1 MLQCGKVLAIVPPE
15 HRVFMSSQRTK
26 WLLAAL
32 VSLAVAA
39 SIALFAI
46 EREPTVVLSR
56 PATPEVLD
64 LGGLDDP
71 AYAVRVRAAMELVEA
86 KDEGLDVRL
95 TQMLRQTPDSSPA
108 QAAVEFIRWKRSGE
122 PLPAGGQ
129 RKGGRPNILLISID
143 TLRADHLG
151 CYGYGRPTS
160 PNIDGLAKKGVL
172 FENAFSPASWTL
184 PGHMSIFTS
193 LYPSF
198 HKLEARRGNLRL
210 DSSEQTIAELLKD
223 VGYRTASFVTHPYL
237 AAKWGFDQG
246 FDLYFMQQPIVR
258 AAEQT
263 ESVIGWLDWH
273 VFHERRGLEPSG
285 FFLFV
290 HYMDPHETYSAPQP
304 FRDRYTGDYEG
315 HLRPE
320 DHLVTMFLEQDFRS
334 QADYQYV
341 LALYDGEI
349 SYVDDEIGR
358 LLDSFDDVGLLAST
372 VIALTSDHGEEF
384 KEHSGMGHKT
394 TIYAEQLQ
402 VPLII
407 TNPARI
413 TAGQRVS
420 SQASLVDIYPTLV
433 GLIGEEIPAQA
444 QGIDLGQFFTRASTY
459 DERRVKPERTSESPP
474 QFAELGPL
482 GYSWEGP
489 FDKRAIR
496 TDRYKLI
503 LNYEQ
508 GPKELFD
515 IRTDPREQHNLYPS
529 MRNDAEI
536 RDLERRLTAFIEA
549 GAAYN
554 PDARDR
560 NKIEVD
566 QKIRQQLRALGYAE

>member
-1 MLQCGKVLAIVPPE
+1 M
-15 HRVFMSSQRTK
+15 K

-32 VSLAVAA
+32 VLLAVVVGV
-39 SIALFAI
+39 ALLSVG
-46 EREPTVVLSR
+46 REPTAGERSEALEVV
-56 PATPEVLD
+56 D

-71 AYAVRVRAAMELVEA
+71 DYGVRFRAALRFVESN
-86 KDEGLDVRL
+86 KEGLDVRL
-95 TQMLRQTPDSSPA
+95 TQMLREAPDSSPA
-108 QAAVEFIRWKRSGE
+108 QTAVEFIRWKRSGE
-122 PLPAGGQ
+122 PLPVGVQ
-129 RKGGRPNILLISID
+129 RKGGKPNILLISID

-151 CYGYGRPTS
+151 CYGNSRPTS

-172 FENAFSPASWTL
+172 FENAFSPTSWTL

-198 HKLEARRGNLRL
+198 HKLEARRGSLRL
-210 DSSEQTIAELLKD
+210 DPAERTIAELLRD

-246 FDLYFMQQPIVR
+246 FDLYFRHETVVR

-263 ESVIGWLDWH
+263 DSVIDWLDWH
-273 VFHERRGLEPSG
+273 VFHQRRGLEPSG

-290 HYMDPHETYSAPQP
+290 HYMDPHETYNAPPP
-304 FRDRYTGDYEG
+304 FGDRYTGDYQG
-315 HLRPE
+315 RLRPD
-320 DHLVTMFLEQDFRS
+320 DHFVTMFLKEDFQS

-349 SYVDDEIGR
+349 SYVDDEIGQ
-358 LLDSFDDVGLLAST
+358 LLDSLDDSGLLDST
-372 VIALTSDHGEEF
+372 VIVLTSDHGEEF
-384 KEHSGMGHKT
+384 KDHNGMGHKT
-394 TIYAEQLQ
+394 TVYAEQLH

-413 TAGQRVS
+413 AAGQRVS

-444 QGIDLGQFFTRASTY
+444 QGIDLGRFFADASTG
-459 DERRVKPERTSESPP
+459 EVRSTTPGRAPESPP

-482 GYSWEGP
+482 GRSWEGP
-489 FDKRAIR
+489 VHKRAIR
-496 TDRYKLI
+496 TGKYKLI
-503 LNYEQ
+503 LNY
-508 GPKELFD
+508 GDGSNELFD
-515 IRTDPREQHNLYPS
+515 IRTDPREHHNLYPS
-529 MRNDAEI
+529 RRNRPEI
-536 RDLERRLTAFIEA
+536 RDLERQLTAFIEA

-554 PDARDR
+554 PKARSR
-560 NKIEVD
+560 NEIEVD
-566 QKIRQQLRALGYAE
+566 QEVREQLRALGYAE